1 MNSKTTT
8 SRPFYSM
15 GRSIS
20 SQRSGRTAVQ
30 DTVSRRSRRAS
41 EPPPFE
47 VNLSP
52 FSEEER
58 RLILSVV
65 KRDLE
70 LRCMEKQRLKK
81 IRRGLLLE
89 DSKAPLSLPGA
100 ARNCTI
106 CSSQF
111 LMLINPRVTCD
122 LCKRDVC
129 KRCSKVYSEDLLC
142 SICSR
147 DVFYKAM
154 VCQWFYS
161 NTSKQSSGC
170 ASDAIVKSLFRDNLP
185 GLNDLTDEQMY
196 DTITRYL
203 GPNRRTYVNG
213 EFITPEVMQ
222 KIQNEQIRLF
232 HKKYKGIKS
241 SALAD
246 LLKVRAN
253 AQVGDSKINEV
264 EIEATTARFL
274 QQTREALT
282 QLLKMLCITEEKYNV
297 TLDLPRK
304 QPTGSQV
311 LAIVQRQVEHIV
323 GHTIEVRRHHSL
335 PFK

>member
-1 MNSKTTT
+1 
-8 SRPFYSM
+8 M

-203 GPNRRTYVNG
+203 GPNRRTYVN
-213 EFITPEVMQ
+213 V
-222 KIQNEQIRLF
+222 
-232 HKKYKGIKS
+232 
-241 SALAD
+241 
-246 LLKVRAN
+246 
-253 AQVGDSKINEV
+253 
-264 EIEATTARFL
+264 EATTARFL

-323 GHTIEVRRHHSL
+323 GHTIEIPEEFRSIDKDEDLESYVASVTGGPEEFFASILLEDLKNAMQKSQENGTRSRSL
-335 PFK
+335 KKN